1 MDIRKARAPKGT
13 MPPRHVAPETPK
25 SQHADISEAGIPE
38 IADIDQFGGD
48 LVIKGYMD
56 FLKENDISEDD
67 IKAVQESLL
76 TSGAVSWSFELFN
89 KIPVEFSVR
98 RAWTDDYIAKELDKL
113 SSEVGKVSNV
123 RFSNL
128 VAECNLAASLSLY
141 GEERF
146 RIQGPDD
153 MPKARERV
161 RELAYVVQ
169 NALVRKL
176 AVFDRVLAV
185 STSDWAVQNFINA
198 PKEK

>member
-76 TSGAVSWSFELFN
+76 TSMQSYKKNNNINQPDTLELPGM
-89 KIPVEFSVR
+89 KPP
-98 RAWTDDYIAKELDKL
+98 T
-113 SSEVGKVSNV
+113 
-123 RFSNL
+123 
-128 VAECNLAASLSLY
+128 
-141 GEERF
+141 
-146 RIQGPDD
+146 Q
-153 MPKARERV
+153 
-161 RELAYVVQ
+161 
-169 NALVRKL
+169 
-176 AVFDRVLAV
+176 
-185 STSDWAVQNFINA
+185 
-198 PKEK
+198 